1 MADNI
6 TMRFENGKQFLAKME
21 RKAKRLADTTRPMAK
36 VMAGLRDS
44 IIDGT
49 VNKQVETMD
58 VGQGRFKK
66 LTPRWAARKLRT
78 FGSKPILVAG
88 GEMLDVA
95 RFLIRVTKKG
105 MGRVVGELIY
115 RASAKI
121 MTRALTHQ
129 KPITWKGP
137 RRKWYGFR
145 RGDPAMIRKELGD
158 HVKISVRA

>member
-1 MADNI
+1 MAAGI
-6 TMRFENGKQFLAKME
+6 TMRFKNGRQFLAAMD
-21 RKAKRLADTTRPMAK
+21 RKAKKLADTTRPMAK

-58 VGQGRFKK
+58 VGQGSFTKLNRKYAAKK
-66 LTPRWAARKLRT
+66 AKR
-78 FGSKPILVAG
+78 FGSKPILVAT
-88 GEMLDVA
+88 GEMLKVA
-95 RFLIRVTKKG
+95 HFLIRVTKSG
-105 MGRVVGELIY
+105 IGRVIGELIY
-115 RASAKI
+115 RASTKV

-129 KPITWKGP
+129 EPITWPGP

-145 RGDPAMIRKELGD
+145 RGDPAMIRKGLGD